1 MLAVNYDEPG
11 GPEVLKLT
19 ETSIPNIN
27 KDEIL
32 IKVKSAGVNRPDI
45 IQRQGN
51 YPAPPGHSKILGLEV
66 SGVIEKVGNNVKKFL
81 VGDKVGAL
89 VNGGGYAEFC
99 KADECSVFHIP
110 KNISFNEAACIPECF
125 FTAWSNIVMRG
136 KLKKKQKILIHGGT
150 SGVGIASIQIA
161 KLFNSYIVT
170 TVGNK
175 EKVSFCK
182 KLGVDQTINYNES
195 NFFEEIKD
203 SKISSVDLVLDF
215 IGGDYIN
222 KNINLLSNDGK
233 LINIGFQNGSKTEIN
248 LMKIMLKRLTITGS
262 TLRIR
267 NNSFKGKI
275 LNNLIKFVF
284 PQIEKGKIKIFID
297 SIYKLDDVV
306 KAHKRLDEGKHI
318 GKIVLN
324 I

>member
-1 MLAVNYDEPG
+1 MLAVDYDETG
-11 GPEVLKLT
+11 GPEVLKLAH
-19 ETSIPNIN
+19 TSIPNIN
-27 KDEIL
+27 ENEIL
-32 IKVKSAGVNRPDI
+32 IRVKSAGINRPDI

-66 SGVIEKVGNNVKKFL
+66 SGIIEKVGNNVKKFL

-99 KADECSVFHIP
+99 KANKSSVFHIP
-110 KNISFNEAACIPECF
+110 KNISFDEAACIPECF

-136 KLKKKQKILIHGGT
+136 KLKKRQKILIHGGT

-161 KLFNSYIVT
+161 KLFNSYILT
-170 TVGNK
+170 TVGNQ

-182 KLGVDQTINYNES
+182 KLGVDQTINYNKTD
-195 NFFEEIKD
+195 FFEEIKD
-203 SKISSVDLVLDF
+203 SKISSVDLILDF

-222 KNINLLSNDGK
+222 KNINLLENDGK
-233 LINIGFQNGSKTEIN
+233 LINIGFQNGSKSEIN

-267 NNSFKGKI
+267 DNSFKGKV
-275 LNNLIKFVF
+275 LNNLVKFVF
-284 PQIEKGKIKIFID
+284 PQIEKGNIKIFID

>member
-1 MLAVNYDEPG
+1 MLAVDYDEPG

-19 ETSIPNIN
+19 EISIPNIN
-27 KDEIL
+27 EGEVL

-66 SGVIEKVGNNVKKFL
+66 SGVIEKVGKNVKKFL

-99 KADECSVFHIP
+99 KADESSVFHIP

-125 FTAWSNIVMRG
+125 FTGWSNIVMRG
-136 KLKKKQKILIHGGT
+136 KLKKKQKLLIHGGT
-150 SGVGIASIQIA
+150 SGIGIASIQIA

-195 NFFEEIKD
+195 NFFEEIKN
-203 SKISSVDLVLDF
+203 SKISSVDLILDF

-222 KNINLLSNDGK
+222 KNINLLNNDGK
-233 LINIGFQNGSKTEIN
+233 LINIGFQNGSKAEIN

-284 PQIEKGKIKIFID
+284 PQIEKGKVKIFID

>member
-1 MLAVNYDEPG
+1 MLAVDYDEPG

-19 ETSIPNIN
+19 EISIPNIN
-27 KDEIL
+27 EDEIL

-99 KADECSVFHIP
+99 KADESSVFHIP

-182 KLGVDQTINYNES
+182 KLGVDQTINYNEL
-195 NFFEEIKD
+195 NFFEEIKN

-222 KNINLLSNDGK
+222 KNINLLNNDGR
-233 LINIGFQNGSKTEIN
+233 LINIGFQNGSKAEIN

-267 NNSFKGKI
+267 DNSFKSKI
-275 LNNLIKFVF
+275 LNNLLKFVF
-284 PQIEKGKIKIFID
+284 PQIEKGNIKIFID
-297 SIYKLDDVV
+297 SIYRLDDVV

>member
-1 MLAVNYDEPG
+1 MLAVDYDEPG
-11 GPEVLKLT
+11 GPDVLKLT
-19 ETSIPNIN
+19 KINIPDISE
-27 KDEIL
+27 DEVL

-66 SGVIEKVGNNVKKFL
+66 SGIIEKVGNNVKNFL

-99 KADECSVFHIP
+99 KADESSVFHVP

-136 KLKKKQKILIHGGT
+136 KLKKRQKILIHGGT

-161 KLFNSYIVT
+161 KLFDSYILT
-170 TVGNK
+170 TVGNQ

-182 KLGVDQTINYNES
+182 KLGVDQTINYNKTD
-195 NFFEEIKD
+195 FFEEIKN
-203 SKISSVDLVLDF
+203 SKISSVDLILDF

-222 KNINLLSNDGK
+222 KNINLLENDGK
-233 LINIGFQNGSKTEIN
+233 LINIGFQNGSKSEIN

-267 NNSFKGKI
+267 DNSFKGKV
-275 LNNLIKFVF
+275 LNNLVKFVF
-284 PQIEKGKIKIFID
+284 PKIEKGSIKVFID

>member
-1 MLAVNYDEPG
+1 MLAIDYDEPG
-11 GPEVLKLT
+11 GPEVLKLI
-19 ETSIPNIN
+19 ETVMPSINE
-27 KDEIL
+27 DEVL

-51 YPAPPGHSKILGLEV
+51 YPAPPGHSKLLGLEV
-66 SGVIEKVGNNVKKFL
+66 SGIIENIGNKVRKFS

-99 KADECSVFHIP
+99 KANETSVFHIP

-125 FTAWSNIVMRG
+125 FTAWSNLIMRG
-136 KLKKKQKILIHGGT
+136 NLKKKQKILIHGGT
-150 SGVGIASIQIA
+150 SGVGIAAIQIA
-161 KLFNSYIVT
+161 KLFDSYILT
-170 TVGNK
+170 TVGNE

-182 KLGVDQTINYNES
+182 KIGVDKAINYKES
-195 NFFEEIKD
+195 DFFEEIKN
-203 SKISSVDLVLDF
+203 SKINGVDLILDF

-222 KNINLLSNDGK
+222 KNINLLNNDGT
-233 LINIGFQNGSKTEIN
+233 LVNIGFQNGSKAEIN
-248 LMKIMLKRLTITGS
+248 LMKIMLKRLTVTGS

-267 NNSFKGKI
+267 DNYFKGKV
-275 LNNLIKFVF
+275 LNDLTKFIF
-284 PQIEKGKIKIFID
+284 PEIEKGKIKIYID
-297 SIYKLDDVV
+297 SIYKLDDVI
-306 KAHKRLDEGKHI
+306 KAHKRLNEGKHI

>member
-1 MLAVNYDEPG
+1 MLAVDYDEPG
-11 GPEVLKLT
+11 GPEVLKLIK
-19 ETSIPNIN
+19 TSTPSIEE
-27 KDEIL
+27 DEVL

-51 YPAPPGHSKILGLEV
+51 YPAPSGHSKILGLEV
-66 SGVIEKVGNNVKKFL
+66 SGIIERVGNKVRKFS
-81 VGDKVGAL
+81 VGNKVGAL

-99 KADECSVFHIP
+99 KANETSVFHIP

-125 FTAWSNIVMRG
+125 FTAWSNLVMRG

-150 SGVGIASIQIA
+150 SGVGVAAIQIA
-161 KLFNSYIVT
+161 KLFDSYILT

-175 EKVSFCK
+175 EKASFCK
-182 KLGVDQTINYNES
+182 KIGVDKTINYKES
-195 NFFEEIKD
+195 DFFEEIKK
-203 SKISSVDLVLDF
+203 SKINGIDLILDF

-222 KNINLLSNDGK
+222 KNIDLLNNDGT
-233 LINIGFQNGSKTEIN
+233 LVNIGFQNGSKVEIN
-248 LMKIMLKRLTITGS
+248 LIKVMLKRLTITGS

-267 NNSFKGKI
+267 DKYFKGKI
-275 LNNLIKFVF
+275 LNDLIKFVF
-284 PQIEKGKIKIFID
+284 PKIENGEVKIYID